1 MADTRVL
8 LTLLEEYSRSLRRHL
23 IETRSEFDHLSGRW
37 HAFAE
42 VYDGEAADQFKAY
55 WNRTSDRFREYVE
68 RSEAIAATLDVRID
82 ELREANRTDSSLR
95 V

>member
-1 MADTRVL
+1 MADTRIL
-8 LTLLEEYSRSLRRHL
+8 LSLLEEYSRSLRRHL
-23 IETRSEFDHLSGRW
+23 VEVRSEFDQVTGRW

-42 VYDGEAADQFKAY
+42 VYDGDAADQFKFG
-55 WNRTSDRFREYVE
+55 WSRTSDRFREYVE